1 MHKIQELF
9 DPSKQLNREIESVV
23 TFGAK
28 TTDDLKAEVR
38 EYVVTDKLHDNYEDV
53 LDDFQRAFDN
63 GSKEVGVWVSGF
75 YGSGKS
81 SFAKYLGLS
90 FDKSLMID
98 GATFGDRLMSRIND
112 TRITQMH
119 HTIISRNNP
128 EVVMIDLSTQS
139 TAGKTSMVSDIVYF
153 ETLKL
158 LGITKCSDQKVM
170 FFIDLL
176 QSEGKYD
183 EFCRL
188 VEETKHKRWED
199 VESNDLIANLFAA
212 EFAPRLL
219 PAYFADSDS
228 YNNINLN
235 SALNEKDRFTRLYN
249 LVKKKTGKENIIFVL
264 DEVGQYVASN
274 VDMILNVQGM
284 LQTFKDEFRGKVW
297 VIATAQQTLTEDNQ
311 KAQLNSNE
319 LYRLNDRFPIKV
331 DIEANDIKEIITKR
345 LLGKSKEGKE
355 YLTNL
360 FKQNEGVL
368 KLNTHLTLQER
379 SIYNQL
385 LTEESFANLYPFLPV
400 HIDILLSLLQKL
412 ASRTGGV
419 GLRSVIRLIRDIL
432 VDNHLADATIG
443 QMAGPDNFYD
453 ILHHDM
459 EKNAAKEIVYAAD
472 KAIKM
477 FTGNVLAVRICKTIA
492 VMQLLDDFNLSF
504 DNVCALLTN
513 QVDGKV
519 DKTKVRELLD
529 EISMQEGLTL
539 QEVDGKYQFMTN
551 AILGIREERSKIVPK
566 DAEKAVVMQT
576 LLKDMLSQPTVNV
589 YSSLT
594 INVGVE
600 LSERN
605 KLYSLYS
612 TTSLKMNVRFVSGAQ
627 FPDVHKQ
634 LLIESSRPENYNTL
648 YWICTLSKDKDELL
662 QEIVKSQTIHNRHQN
677 ETNKEILTY
686 LHAQDDL
693 STEKQQQLLRIL
705 REAQANSEVIFRGS
719 PQQVNA
725 ETVRTVAMKGIAEKI
740 FDKYPLASAS
750 MKSDCVT
757 KLAAYADLNTLPD
770 SLNPLKIVNKTDGS
784 INTSHDAIVE
794 IKDYIASKGEIPGSE
809 LTRHFETMPYGW
821 SKDTLRY
828 ITALMLKAG
837 IIQIRT
843 NGKCITV
850 FGEMATAA
858 LVNNNTFAKISIELN
873 TEGALSPAELLNA
886 AKQITTIFG
895 SGKRIAPVKDQIAKE
910 ALSKVKMHIGKF
922 TALKSDFE
930 VLHLAGLSMVNRA
943 IDYGNRIIATEG
955 GDAAYLLSKDTECPK
970 VLKYVMD
977 LLQCD
982 AQSGLVEHIK
992 HMYKL
997 ISDADTLPE
1006 MEQLADFRNK
1016 VANVQQMYNDYI
1028 ANVDLNTISSEISD
1042 LCTTLDSYLR
1052 DACIEFETQSNGQ
1065 LTKTSE
1071 EIIDNAQKQQVT
1083 EGQMAELT
1091 NLLGQLSIDRRGSS
1105 IENLRDMVNQYTSC
1119 FLPMGKVDSIKGRV
1133 DQMVA
1138 ANKPAVTV
1146 ATTATNSTDTTTD
1159 AGNTT
1164 GGASSDTTATT
1175 TTTTVHDSAA
1185 TPTRVSVKRRI
1196 TSRAELQQVI
1206 DQLTKLLS
1214 TVDDNS
1220 PIEFDF

>member
-9 DPSKQLNREIESVV
+9 DPTKQLNRNIESVV

-28 TTDDLKAEVR
+28 TADDLKAEVR

-53 LDDFQRAFDN
+53 LEDFQQSFDN

-98 GATFGDRLMSRIND
+98 GVSFGDRLMSRIND

-119 HTIISRNNP
+119 HTIINRNNP

-170 FFIDLL
+170 FFVDLL
-176 QSEGKYD
+176 HSEGKYD

-188 VEETKHKRWED
+188 VEEEKHKRWQD

-219 PAYFADSDS
+219 PAYFSDSDS

-249 LVKKKTGKENIIFVL
+249 LVKQKTGKENIIFVL

-274 VDMILNVQGM
+274 VSLILNVQGM
-284 LQTFKDEFRGKVW
+284 MQIFKDEFRGKVW

-311 KAQLNSNE
+311 QAQLNSNE
-319 LYRLNDRFPIKV
+319 LFRLNDRFPIKV

-345 LLGKSKEGKE
+345 LLGKSKEGKD
-355 YLTNL
+355 YLVKL
-360 FKQNEGVL
+360 FQQNEGVL
-368 KLNTHLTLQER
+368 KLNTHLALQER

-443 QMAGPDNFYD
+443 QMAGPEHFYD
-453 ILHHDM
+453 ILHNDM

-472 KAIKM
+472 KAVRM
-477 FTGNVLAVRICKTIA
+477 YTGNELAVRICKTIA

-504 DNVCALLTN
+504 DNVCALLNN
-513 QVDGKV
+513 QVDGKL
-519 DKTKVRELLD
+519 DKARVRELID
-529 EISMQEGLTL
+529 EISQQEGLTL
-539 QEVDGKYQFMTN
+539 QEVEGKYQFMTN

-566 DAEKAVVMQT
+566 DAEKAEVMQR
-576 LLKDMLSQPTVNV
+576 LLKDMLSPQPTVNV

-594 INVGVE
+594 FGVGVE

-605 KLYSLYS
+605 KLYNIYPTS
-612 TTSLKMNVRFVSGAQ
+612 SLKMNVRFVLGTQ

-634 LLIESSRPENYNTL
+634 LLIESSRPENNNTL
-648 YWICTLSKDKDELL
+648 YWLCTLSKDKEELL
-662 QEIVKSQTIHNRHQN
+662 QEIVKSQTIRNRHQN
-677 ETNKEILTY
+677 ETNKEIQTY
-686 LHAQDDL
+686 LRAQSDL
-693 STEKQQQLLRIL
+693 ADEKQQQLLRIL

-725 ETVRTVAMKGIAEKI
+725 ETVKTVAMKGIAEKI
-740 FDKYPLASAS
+740 YDKYPMASAS
-750 MKSDCVT
+750 MKSDCVN
-757 KLAAYADLNTLPD
+757 KLAAYADLATLPD
-770 SLNPLKIVNKTDGS
+770 SLNPLKIVNKADGS
-784 INTSHDAIVE
+784 INTSHDAVVE
-794 IKDYIASKGEIPGSE
+794 IKDYIASKGDLAGSE
-809 LTRHFETMPYGW
+809 LTRHFEAMPYGW

-837 IIQIRT
+837 IILIRVA
-843 NGKCITV
+843 GKSVTV
-850 FGEMATAA
+850 FGDMAVTAMG
-858 LVNNNTFAKISIELN
+858 NNNSFAKISIELN
-873 TEGALSPAELLNA
+873 TEGTLSPAELLAA
-886 AKQITTIFG
+886 AKQVTSIFG

-910 ALSKVKMHIGKF
+910 ANSKVKMNMGKF
-922 TALKSDFE
+922 TALQKDFE
-930 VLHLAGLSMVNRA
+930 MLHLAGLATMNRA
-943 IDYGNRIIATEG
+943 IDYAHRIVESEG
-955 GDAAYLLSKDTECPK
+955 GDAAYLLSKDNECPK
-970 VLKYVMD
+970 ALKYAMD
-977 LLQCD
+977 MLQCT
-982 AQSGLVEHIK
+982 AQSGLIDHIK
-992 HMYKL
+992 HMHKL
-997 ISDADTLPE
+997 INDAATLPPLG
-1006 MEQLADFRNK
+1006 QLTDFRNK
-1016 VANVQQMYNDYI
+1016 VDNVHQMYNEYI
-1028 ANVDLNTISSEISD
+1028 GNADLSGIASEITD
-1042 LCTTLDSYLR
+1042 LRSTLDSYLR
-1052 DACIEFETQSNGQ
+1052 EACIEFETQSNEQ
-1065 LTKTSE
+1065 LTKTAE
-1071 EIIDNAQKQQVT
+1071 EILADAQNSQLSESQISEIT
-1083 EGQMAELT
+1083 A
-1091 NLLGQLSIDRRGSS
+1091 NLGQLSVDKHGASL
-1105 IENLRDMVNQYTSC
+1105 ENLRDMVNQYTAYYM
-1119 FLPMGKVDSIKGRV
+1119 PMGQVDGIKQRV
-1133 DQMVA
+1133 AQMA
-1138 ANKPAVTV
+1138 TANKPAVTV
-1146 ATTATNSTDTTTD
+1146 TTTTSSTTATSDD
-1159 AGNTT
+1159 DNTGDGT
-1164 GGASSDTTATT
+1164 ETAT
-1175 TTTTVHDSAA
+1175 VQESAT
-1185 TPTRVSVKRRI
+1185 TPTRVSVKHRI

-1206 DQLTKLLS
+1206 DQLIKLLD

-1220 PIEFDF
+1220 PVEFNF

>member
-9 DPSKQLNREIESVV
+9 DPSKQLNRKIESVV

-28 TTDDLKAEVR
+28 TADDLKAEVR

-53 LDDFQRAFDN
+53 LDDFQQAFDN

-90 FDKSLMID
+90 FDKSLLID
-98 GATFGDRLMSRIND
+98 GVTFGDRLMSRIND

-119 HTIISRNNP
+119 HTIINRNNP

-139 TAGKTSMVSDIVYF
+139 TAGRTSKVSDIVYL

-170 FFIDLL
+170 FFVDLL
-176 QSEGKYD
+176 HSEGKYD

-188 VEETKHKRWED
+188 VEEEKHKRWQD
-199 VESNDLIANLFAA
+199 VEANDLIANLFAA
-212 EFAPRLL
+212 EYAPRLL
-219 PAYFADSDS
+219 PAYFSDSGS

-249 LVKKKTGKENIIFVL
+249 LVKKETGKENIIFVL

-274 VDMILNVQGM
+274 VELILNVQGM
-284 LQTFKDEFRGKVW
+284 MQIFKDEFRGKVW

-311 KAQLNSNE
+311 QAQLNSNE
-319 LYRLNDRFPIKV
+319 LFRLNDRFPIKV

-345 LLGKSKEGKE
+345 LLGKSKEGKD
-355 YLTNL
+355 YLVKL
-360 FKQNEGVL
+360 FRQNEGVL

-385 LTEESFANLYPFLPV
+385 LTEEAFANLYPFLPV

-443 QMAGPDNFYD
+443 QMAGPEHFYD
-453 ILHHDM
+453 ILHGDM

-472 KAIKM
+472 KAVKM
-477 FTGNVLAVRICKTIA
+477 FTGNELAVRICKTIG
-492 VMQLLDDFNLSF
+492 VMQLLDDFNLTF
-504 DNVCALLTN
+504 DNLCALLAN
-513 QVDGKV
+513 QVDGKL
-519 DKTKVRELLD
+519 DKTKVRELID
-529 EISMQEGLTL
+529 EISQQEGLTL
-539 QEVDGKYQFMTN
+539 QEVEGRYQFMTN

-566 DAEKAVVMQT
+566 DAEKAEVMQR
-576 LLKDMLSQPTVNV
+576 LLKDILSPQPMVNV
-589 YSSLT
+589 YASLT
-594 INVGVE
+594 ISVGVE

-605 KLYSLYS
+605 KLYNIYPAS
-612 TTSLKMNVRFVSGAQ
+612 SLKMNVRFVSGAQ

-634 LLIESSRPENYNTL
+634 LLIESSLPENNNTL
-648 YWICTLSKDKDELL
+648 YWLCTLGKDKDELL
-662 QEIVKSQTIHNRHQN
+662 QEIVKSQTIRNRHQN

-686 LHAQDDL
+686 LRAQGDL
-693 STEKQQQLLRIL
+693 ADEKQQQLLRIL
-705 REAQANSEVIFRGS
+705 HEAQANSEVIFRGS

-725 ETVRTVAMKGIAEKI
+725 ETVKSVAMKGIAEKI

-757 KLAAYADLNTLPD
+757 KLAAYTDLNTLPD
-770 SLNPLKIVNKTDGS
+770 ALNPLKIVNKTDGS
-784 INTSHDAIVE
+784 IDTSHDAIVE
-794 IKDYIASKGEIPGSE
+794 IKDYIASKGEIAGSE

-837 IIQIRT
+837 IIQIRAA
-843 NGKCITV
+843 GKSVTV
-850 FGEMATAA
+850 FGDMATAA
-858 LVNNNTFAKISIELN
+858 LGSNNTFAKISIELN

-910 ALSKVKMHIGKF
+910 AYSQAKTYIDKFKV
-922 TALKSDFE
+922 LKTDFE
-930 VLHLAGLSMVNRA
+930 NLHLAGLSTISRA
-943 IDYGNRIIATEG
+943 IDYCKRIIESEG
-955 GDAAYLLSKDTECPK
+955 GDAAYLLSKDNECPK
-970 VLKYVMD
+970 ALKYAMD
-977 LLQCD
+977 MLQCNS
-982 AQSGLVEHIK
+982 QSGLVDHIK
-992 HMYKL
+992 HMHKL
-997 ISDADTLPE
+997 INDAATLPQL
-1006 MEQLADFRNK
+1006 EQLAEFRKK
-1016 VANVQQMYNDYI
+1016 VDNVQQMYNEYI
-1028 ANVDLNTISSEISD
+1028 ATVDLTGIASEVSD
-1042 LCTTLDSYLR
+1042 LRTTLDSYLR
-1052 DACIEFETQSNGQ
+1052 DACIEFKTQSNKQ
-1065 LTKTSE
+1065 LSKTADK
-1071 EIIDNAQKQQVT
+1071 ILDDAKKQQLN
-1083 EGQMAELT
+1083 ESQMAEISG
-1091 NLLGQLSIDRRGSS
+1091 LLGQLSIDEHGSS
-1105 IENLRDMVNQYTSC
+1105 LENLRDMVNRYTAYYMPGGNVSC
-1119 FLPMGKVDSIKGRV
+1119 IEGRV
-1133 DQMVA
+1133 GQMA
-1138 ANKPAVTV
+1138 AAVS
-1146 ATTATNSTDTTTD
+1146 TTATSPDTDDEATD
-1159 AGNTT
+1159 QG
-1164 GGASSDTTATT
+1164 TTA
-1175 TTTTVHDSAA
+1175 VNKSKA
-1185 TPTRVSVKRRI
+1185 TPTQVSMKRRI

>member
-9 DPSKQLNREIESVV
+9 DPSKQLNRKIESVV

-28 TTDDLKAEVR
+28 TSDDLKSEIR
-38 EYVVTDKLHDNYEDV
+38 EYVVTDKLHNNYERV
-53 LDDFQRAFDN
+53 LEDFQQAFDN

-112 TRITQMH
+112 TGITQLH
-119 HTIISRNNP
+119 HTIITRNNP

-158 LGITKCSDQKVM
+158 LGITKCTDQKVI

-176 QSEGKYD
+176 QSEGKYE

-188 VEETKHKRWED
+188 VEEQKHKRWED

-219 PAYFADSDS
+219 PAYFADRDS

-284 LQTFKDEFRGKVW
+284 MQTFKDEFRGKVW

-355 YLTNL
+355 YLTDM
-360 FKQNEGVL
+360 FKQDEGML

-443 QMAGPDNFYD
+443 QLAGPDNFYD

-477 FTGNVLAVRICKTIA
+477 FTGNELAVRICKTIA

-504 DNVCALLTN
+504 DNICALLTC
-513 QVDGKV
+513 QVDIKV

-529 EISMQEGLTL
+529 EISQQEGLTL

-576 LLKDMLSQPTVNV
+576 LLKDILSQPTVNV

-605 KLYSLYS
+605 KLYSLYP
-612 TTSLKMNVRFVSGAQ
+612 TTSLKMNVRFVSGAH
-627 FPDVHKQ
+627 FPDVHRQ
-634 LLIESSRPENYNTL
+634 LLIESSRPENSNTL

-677 ETNKEILTY
+677 ETNKEILAY

-693 STEKQQQLLRIL
+693 STEKQQQLIRIL
-705 REAQANSEVIFRGS
+705 RDAQANSEVIFRGS
-719 PQQVNA
+719 PQQVDA

-750 MKSDCVT
+750 MKSDCVN

-784 INTSHDAIVE
+784 INTAHNAIVE
-794 IKDYIASKGEIPGSE
+794 IKDYIASKGEIAGSE
-809 LTRHFETMPYGW
+809 LAHHFETMPYGW

-837 IIQIRT
+837 IIQIRIA
-843 NGKCITV
+843 GKSVTV
-850 FGEMATAA
+850 FGDMATTAMA
-858 LVNNNTFAKISIELN
+858 NNNSFAKISIELN

-886 AKQITTIFG
+886 AKQITAIFG

-910 ALSKVKMHIGKF
+910 ALSNVKMHISKF
-922 TALKSDFE
+922 STLKNDFE
-930 VLHLAGLSMVNRA
+930 SLHLAGLPTINRA
-943 IDYGNRIIATEG
+943 IDYGNRIIESEG
-955 GDAAYLLSKDTECPK
+955 GDAAYLLSKDNECPK
-970 VLKYVMD
+970 ALKYAMD
-977 LLQCD
+977 LLQCTT
-982 AQSGLVEHIK
+982 QSGLVDHLKHI
-992 HMYKL
+992 HKL
-997 ISDADTLPE
+997 ISDVDTLPE
-1006 MEQLADFRNK
+1006 MEQLDEFRKN

-1028 ANVDLNTISSEISD
+1028 ANVDLITISSEISD
-1042 LCTTLDSYLR
+1042 LRTTLDSYLR
-1052 DACIEFETQSNGQ
+1052 EACIEFETQSNEQ
-1065 LTKTSE
+1065 LTKTADK
-1071 EIIDNAQKQQVT
+1071 IIDNAQNQQIT
-1083 EGQMAELT
+1083 ENQMSELT
-1091 NLLGQLSIDRRGSS
+1091 NLLGQLSIDRRGSG
-1105 IENLRDMVNQYTSC
+1105 IENLRDMVNQYTAY
-1119 FLPMGKVDSIKGRV
+1119 FLPKGKVDSIKRRV
-1133 DQMVA
+1133 EQMIA
-1138 ANKPAVTV
+1138 ANKPAAAEAAP
-1146 ATTATNSTDTTTD
+1146 ATDDTTLND
-1159 AGNTT
+1159 
-1164 GGASSDTTATT
+1164 GASSGYTNTDGT
-1175 TTTTVHDSAA
+1175 SAHILQEPGS

-1196 TSRAELQQVI
+1196 TSRAELQRII
-1206 DQLTKLLS
+1206 DRLTELLS
-1214 TVDDNS
+1214 TVDYNS

>member
-9 DPSKQLNREIESVV
+9 DPTKQLNRNIESVV

-28 TTDDLKAEVR
+28 TVDDLKAEVR

-53 LDDFQRAFDN
+53 LEDFQQAFDN

-98 GATFGDRLMSRIND
+98 GVTFGERLMNRIND

-119 HTIISRNNP
+119 RTIINRNNP

-176 QSEGKYD
+176 HAEGKYD

-188 VEETKHKRWED
+188 VEEEKRKRWQD

-219 PAYFADSDS
+219 PAYFSDSDS

-249 LVKKKTGKENIIFVL
+249 LVKQKTGKENIIFVL

-274 VDMILNVQGM
+274 VSLILNVQGM
-284 LQTFKDEFRGKVW
+284 MQIFKDEFRGKVW

-311 KAQLNSNE
+311 QAQLNSNE
-319 LYRLNDRFPIKV
+319 LFRLNDRFPIKV

-345 LLGKSKEGKE
+345 LLGKSKEGKD
-355 YLTNL
+355 YLVKQ
-360 FKQNEGVL
+360 FQQNEGVL

-443 QMAGPDNFYD
+443 QMAGPEHFYD
-453 ILHHDM
+453 ILHNDM

-472 KAIKM
+472 KAVRM
-477 FTGNVLAVRICKTIA
+477 YTGNELAVRICKTIA

-504 DNVCALLTN
+504 DNVCALLNN
-513 QVDGKV
+513 QVDGKL
-519 DKTKVRELLD
+519 DKARVRELID
-529 EISMQEGLTL
+529 EISQQEGLTL
-539 QEVDGKYQFMTN
+539 QEVEGKYQFMTN

-566 DAEKAVVMQT
+566 DAEKAEVMQH
-576 LLKDMLSQPTVNV
+576 LLKDMLSPQPTVNV

-594 INVGVE
+594 FGVGVE

-605 KLYSLYS
+605 KLYSIYPTS
-612 TTSLKMNVRFVSGAQ
+612 SLKMNVRFVSGTQ

-634 LLIESSRPENYNTL
+634 LLIESSRPENNNTL
-648 YWICTLSKDKDELL
+648 YWLCTLSKDKEELL
-662 QEIVKSQTIHNRHQN
+662 QEIVKSQTIRNRHQN
-677 ETNKEILTY
+677 ETNKEIQTY
-686 LHAQDDL
+686 LRAQSDL
-693 STEKQQQLLRIL
+693 ADEKQQQLLRIL

-725 ETVRTVAMKGIAEKI
+725 ETVKTVAMKGIAEKI
-740 FDKYPLASAS
+740 YDKYPMASAS
-750 MKSDCVT
+750 MKSDCVS
-757 KLAAYADLNTLPD
+757 KLAAYADLATLPD

-784 INTSHDAIVE
+784 INTTHDAVVE
-794 IKDYIASKGEIPGSE
+794 IKDYIASKGELAGSE
-809 LTRHFETMPYGW
+809 LARHFEAMPYGW

-837 IIQIRT
+837 IILIRVA
-843 NGKCITV
+843 GKSVTV
-850 FGEMATAA
+850 FGDIAATAMG
-858 LVNNNTFAKISIELN
+858 NNNSFAKVSIEIN
-873 TEGALSPAELLNA
+873 TEGTLSPAELLA
-886 AKQITTIFG
+886 AARQITTIFG

-910 ALSKVKMHIGKF
+910 AFSKVKMNIGKF
-922 TALKSDFE
+922 TALQKDFE
-930 VLHLAGLSMVNRA
+930 LLHLAGLPTLNRA
-943 IDYGNRIIATEG
+943 IDYANRIIESEG
-955 GDAAYLLSKDTECPK
+955 GDAAYLLSKDNECPK
-970 VLKYVMD
+970 ALKYAMD
-977 LLQCD
+977 MLQCA
-982 AQSGLVEHIK
+982 AQSGLIDHIK
-992 HMYKL
+992 HMHKL
-997 ISDADTLPE
+997 INDAATLPPLG
-1006 MEQLADFRNK
+1006 QLADFRKK
-1016 VANVQQMYNDYI
+1016 VDNVQQMYNGYI
-1028 ANVDLNTISSEISD
+1028 GTAELNEIASEVSD
-1042 LCTTLDSYLR
+1042 LRATLDSYLR
-1052 DACIEFETQSNGQ
+1052 EACIEFETQSNSQ
-1065 LTKTSE
+1065 LTQTAE
-1071 EIIDNAQKQQVT
+1071 EILADAQNRQLSESQISEIT
-1083 EGQMAELT
+1083 AS
-1091 NLLGQLSIDRRGSS
+1091 LGQLSVDKHGASL
-1105 IENLRDMVNQYTSC
+1105 ENLRDMVNQYTAYYM
-1119 FLPMGKVDSIKGRV
+1119 PMGQVSGIKQRV
-1133 DQMVA
+1133 NQLVS

-1146 ATTATNSTDTTTD
+1146 
-1159 AGNTT
+1159 
-1164 GGASSDTTATT
+1164 TT
-1175 TTTTVHDSAA
+1175 TTTSTPATGDDDHTGDGTGTTTVQEPE
-1185 TPTRVSVKRRI
+1185 TNPTRVSVKHRI

-1206 DQLTKLLS
+1206 DQLIQLLD

-1220 PIEFDF
+1220 PVEFNF